1 MIVHCHHGR
10 SAYTF
15 SEADVISTS
24 LPISASAGRGTADGS
39 TGGVGA
45 MGGGAKGNGWVAGT
59 AGRMLGVLF
68 SGGSIPAARSEAS
81 RELSPPPPAGVG
93 FGGG

>member
-1 MIVHCHHGR
+1 
-10 SAYTF
+10 
-15 SEADVISTS
+15 
-24 LPISASAGRGTADGS
+24 
-39 TGGVGA
+39 